1 MQPSIK
7 KEDLAWAIDKQFL
20 FISIMYIQYTQC
32 NICSADFLLLQ
43 YQLVYHMLAT
53 YVHL

>member
-20 FISIMYIQYTQC
+20 FVSIIY
-32 NICSADFLLLQ
+32 NIHSVTFAAADFLILQ
-43 YQLVYHMLAT
+43 YQLVYHMIAT